1 MTIYKYRA
9 KSKKNDDLAQGFVEA
24 ETESIAVD
32 LLNEKNLLVLSLE
45 EKKKF
50 KILESVFNRVKI
62 KDLVI
67 FSRQLSIMISA
78 EVPLVE
84 ALKNIVSQTKNPK
97 LKKILSEITAEV
109 EGGIKFS
116 ESLSKYDEVFDNFFV
131 NIVKSG
137 EYSGRLNE
145 VLLYL
150 ADQLENDYE
159 LKSKIKGAMIYPVF
173 VVCGL
178 LIIGVL
184 MLMFVVPN
192 LTEMLIQTGAELPVS
207 TKILMG
213 TSDFF
218 LHFWWLLLFGL
229 ILVVGLF
236 FMYKRTAKGALVL
249 DKLKLKIPILGQI
262 IKNLSV
268 VRLAR
273 SLRTLMMGG
282 IGLVAAL
289 GVVSS
294 MMDNEHYRRLISET
308 QKKIEGGGRLAE
320 NFLNDDYV
328 PKMVGQMLETGE
340 ETGKLEIVLKKISEF
355 YTREVNNSTRNIM
368 SLLEPVIM
376 VVLGLAVALMIMAV
390 ILPMYQ
396 ISSNM

>member
-1 MTIYKYRA
+1 MSIYKYRA
-9 KSKKNDDLAQGFVEA
+9 KSKKNDSLTQGLVEA

-32 LLNEKNLLVLSLE
+32 ILSEKDLLVLSLE
-45 EKKKF
+45 EKKKTNW
-50 KILESVFNRVKI
+50 LEGIFNRIKT

-67 FSRQLSIMISA
+67 FSRQLSIMIDA

-84 ALKNIVSQTKNPK
+84 AMKNIVPQTKSIK
-97 LKKILSEITAEV
+97 LKKILGAVTAEV
-109 EGGIKFS
+109 EGGIKLS
-116 ESLSKYDEVFDNFFV
+116 ESLARYEDVFDNFFV

-150 ADQLENDYE
+150 ADQLEKDFE
-159 LKSKIKGAMIYPVF
+159 LKSKIKGAMIYPIF
-173 VVCGL
+173 VVSG
-178 LIIGVL
+178 LIIIGIL

-192 LTEMLIQTGAELPVS
+192 LTDMLTQTGAELPFS
-207 TKILMG
+207 TKLLKG
-213 TSDFF
+213 TSDF
-218 LHFWWLLLFGL
+218 LLDYWWLLLLGL
-229 ILVVGLF
+229 SLLVGSIIYYKKTPQGLLVV
-236 FMYKRTAKGALVL
+236 
-249 DKLKLKIPILGQI
+249 DKLKLKIPIFGKI
-262 IKNLSV
+262 VRNLTV
-268 VRLAR
+268 VRFAR
-273 SLRTLMMGG
+273 SLRTLMLGG
-282 IGLVAAL
+282 VGLVTAL
-289 GVVSS
+289 GVASS
-294 MMDNEHYRRLISET
+294 MMGNEYYRRLVSLARE
-308 QKKIEGGGRLAE
+308 KVEGGGKLAE
-320 NFLNDDYV
+320 VFLNDEFV

-340 ETGKLEIVLKKISEF
+340 ASGKVELVLKKISEF